1 MRPWS
6 GGVDPHGSRDGTLR
20 RRNRDTPS
28 PLGAEAP
35 LLGRAATLIE
45 AGESHETQGHQR
57 VVHKAFV
64 CEQEFNMTAV
74 SRGAWLSMAYL
85 TLLASL
91 AIAIIWTVVQLRTEM
106 NYLSWLLLSV
116 FYPLGSMAG
125 AQRDHLMFMIRQGC
139 DVEISIRSG
148 TNNEFLVEAMVTLLR
163 RVATR
168 AKAELSVERVDE
180 TKSEGDNSAWRPL
193 LRPWNLDTFLRLT
206 RGDQTIVLEVSVA
219 S

>member
-1 MRPWS
+1 MKVDAEDDIAADGS
-6 GGVDPHGSRDGTLR
+6 GGVDPHDSRDGTLR

-91 AIAIIWTVVQLRTEM
+91 AIAIIWTVVQLRTERTI
-106 NYLSWLLLSV
+106 
-116 FYPLGSMAG
+116 YPGSSSACSTPWDPWQEPNG
-125 AQRDHLMFMIRQGC
+125 I
-139 DVEISIRSG
+139 ISC
-148 TNNEFLVEAMVTLLR
+148 L
-163 RVATR
+163 
-168 AKAELSVERVDE
+168 
-180 TKSEGDNSAWRPL
+180 
-193 LRPWNLDTFLRLT
+193 
-206 RGDQTIVLEVSVA
+206 
-219 S
+219 